1 MPEISIVLPVDDG
14 VAALAGV
21 IDAYGDALR
30 AIGEP
35 FEILL
40 VAEAGSSA
48 ASACA
53 ALADARDE
61 VRVADGGGAWG
72 RAVRAGLRAAT
83 GEVLCYT
90 NWERT
95 PAEALDL
102 MLRYALRNPDV
113 VFRANRRTRD
123 TRLQRLGS
131 LLFNLECRAVLRAT
145 AWDVNGT
152 PKVFSRA
159 RTKLLEL
166 TRDDGLIDAEF
177 AWTCDRESYS
187 VVEIPIEAPSV
198 LGRSSTPDYAAAL
211 RMYTGL
217 LGLRRQARTP

>member
-1 MPEISIVLPVDDG
+1 
-14 VAALAGV
+14 
-21 IDAYGDALR
+21 
-30 AIGEP
+30 
-35 FEILL
+35 
-40 VAEAGSSA
+40 
-48 ASACA
+48 
-53 ALADARDE
+53 
-61 VRVADGGGAWG
+61 
-72 RAVRAGLRAAT
+72 
-83 GEVLCYT
+83 
-90 NWERT
+90 
-95 PAEALDL
+95 
-102 MLRYALRNPDV
+102 MLGYALRNPDV

-131 LLFNLECRAVLRAT
+131 LIFNLECRAVLGVT

-177 AWTCDRESYS
+177 AWTCEREAYS

-198 LGRSSTPDYAAAL
+198 LGRSSVPDYAAAL

-217 LGLRRQARTP
+217 LGLRRQAPAP